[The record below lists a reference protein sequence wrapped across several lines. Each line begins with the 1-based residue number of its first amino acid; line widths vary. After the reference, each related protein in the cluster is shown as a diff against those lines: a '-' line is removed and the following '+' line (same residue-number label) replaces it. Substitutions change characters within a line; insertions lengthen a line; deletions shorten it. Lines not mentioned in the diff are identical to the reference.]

1 MPSIEIPES
10 LFARLQELAVPLVDT
25 PVTVIERLLS
35 SYAGQKTRQTSATVE
50 PVQAGA
56 SDQKAARMG
65 QPQREFESNAAP
77 SLRHTRVIS
86 AEFAGNRAN
95 GWNDLVRVAHIEALR
110 RLGSLEA
117 VRRIT
122 TSKMILGR
130 ANSEQEKRGYRYIA
144 EMNAC
149 VQNVDAEHCWVNT
162 FRLAKTLKVPVEVD
176 FEWLH
181 KSGAAHPGKTA
192 RLAWKPKE
200 EGSAAL

>member
-130 ANSEQEKRGYRYIA
+130 ANSEQEKKGLSLHCRNERVRPERRRGTLLG
-144 EMNAC
+144 
-149 VQNVDAEHCWVNT
+149 EHVSFGQDVESSGRGR
-162 FRLAKTLKVPVEVD
+162 FRV
-176 FEWLH
+176 
-181 KSGAAHPGKTA
+181 AA
-192 RLAWKPKE
+192 
-200 EGSAAL
+200 